1 MRGRSGPFL
10 TETEVSNLMA
20 RFELSRRI
28 GRCNALLLGL
38 LTLVAIF
45 TLLPGMR
52 SGAFAQVKL
61 ATTAVDDN
69 PFPLPPELEGVDL
82 LQQTAEQAAA
92 KSAGC
97 VSCHQSVGDP
107 HGKETLRL
115 GCVDCHG
122 GCPDTPVK
130 EKAHVAP
137 RFPQAWPSSA
147 NPVRSYALLNHEA
160 PEFIRFVNP
169 GDLRIAHR
177 SCGTTNCHPRGALQN
192 RTSMKNTMCM
202 LCEAALI

>member
-1 MRGRSGPFL
+1 
-10 TETEVSNLMA
+10 MA

-38 LTLVAIF
+38 LTLVAILA
-45 TLLPGMR
+45 LLPGTR
-52 SGAFAQVKL
+52 SGVLGQVK
-61 ATTAVDDN
+61 APSTTADDN

-97 VSCHQSVGDP
+97 VTCHQNVGDP
-107 HGKETLRL
+107 HAKETLRL

-122 GCPDTPVK
+122 GCPDTTVK

-137 RFPQAWPSSA
+137 RFPQA
-147 NPVRSYALLNHEA
+147 
-160 PEFIRFVNP
+160 
-169 GDLRIAHR
+169 
-177 SCGTTNCHPRGALQN
+177 
-192 RTSMKNTMCM
+192 
-202 LCEAALI
+202 